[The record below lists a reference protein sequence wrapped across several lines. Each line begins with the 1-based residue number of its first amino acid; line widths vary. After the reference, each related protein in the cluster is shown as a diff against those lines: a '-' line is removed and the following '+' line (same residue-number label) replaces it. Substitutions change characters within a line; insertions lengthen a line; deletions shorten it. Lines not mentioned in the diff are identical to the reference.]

1 MKYFRDEFDTLLD
14 SINNENDE
22 LTDLRKKSFENFID
36 NGLPTNKWE
45 DWQFTNFSSI
55 EKGDFRLSSLSDAVE
70 LTGLLPGRIPNT
82 YLIVSINGYY
92 QPNLSDIPD
101 EAKVASGADH
111 FSSDFNYQSLKS
123 VQSHQDRGLN
133 PFYMLNTSM
142 MNSGLSIHIKDNV
155 KITKPIQIIYLTTSI
170 TSEIMNHPRFVFQ
183 FGNNSEA
190 TVVEHYIG
198 STSTPYFNNSVTKV
212 ELGENSF
219 VNHIRIQEESEMS
232 HHVANT
238 FYDLNK
244 DSNLNVNSVSLG
256 SSLFRHNIKL
266 KFCGDSS
273 SADYSALSLIND
285 QQHHDQHI
293 IVEHMSDACQ
303 SNQLFK
309 YILSDQSSG
318 VFNGKVIVEEHTK
331 RTDASQ
337 SNKNLVLSPSALM
350 NANPQLEIYAED
362 VKCSHGS
369 TTGQIDPEA
378 LFYLKS
384 RGLGHEKSME
394 LIMNGFISDI
404 LELIKNEDIGEY
416 LNKIASQQLE
426 KILK

>member
-142 MNSGLSIHIKDNV
+142 MNSGLSIHIKDNA

-285 QQHHDQHI
+285 QRHHDQHI

-318 VFNGKVIVEEHTK
+318 VFNGKVVVEEHTK

>member
-14 SINNENDE
+14 SINNEKDE

-123 VQSHQDRGLN
+123 MLSHQDRGLN

-142 MNSGLSIHIKDNV
+142 MNSGLSIHIKDNA

-318 VFNGKVIVEEHTK
+318 VFNGKVVVEEHTK

>member
-14 SINNENDE
+14 SINNEKDE

-101 EAKVASGADH
+101 EAEVASGADH
-111 FSSDFNYQSLKS
+111 FSSDFNYYSLKS
-123 VQSHQDRGLN
+123 VQSHQDSGLN

-142 MNSGLSIHIKDNV
+142 MNSGLSIHIKDNA

-212 ELGENSF
+212 ELGANSF

-318 VFNGKVIVEEHTK
+318 VFNGKVVVEEHTK

>member
-1 MKYFRDEFDTLLD
+1 MKYFQDEFDTLLD

-142 MNSGLSIHIKDNV
+142 MNSGLSIHIKDNA

-318 VFNGKVIVEEHTK
+318 VFNGKVVVEEHTK

>member
-14 SINNENDE
+14 SINNEKDE

-142 MNSGLSIHIKDNV
+142 MNSGLSIHIKDNA

-318 VFNGKVIVEEHTK
+318 VFNGKVVVEEHTK

>member
-101 EAKVASGADH
+101 EAKVSSGADH

-123 VQSHQDRGLN
+123 LQSHQDRSLN

>member
-14 SINNENDE
+14 SINNEKDE

-123 VQSHQDRGLN
+123 VQSHQDRDLN

-142 MNSGLSIHIKDNV
+142 MNSGLSIHIKDNA

-293 IVEHMSDACQ
+293 RVEHMSDACQ

-318 VFNGKVIVEEHTK
+318 VFNGKVVVEEHTK

>member
-123 VQSHQDRGLN
+123 LQSHQDRSLN

>member
-36 NGLPTNKWE
+36 KGLPTNKWE
-45 DWQFTNFSSI
+45 DWQFTNFSFI

-101 EAKVASGADH
+101 EAKVSSGADH

>member
-123 VQSHQDRGLN
+123 VQSNQDRGLN

-142 MNSGLSIHIKDNV
+142 MNSGLSIHIKDNA

-238 FYDLNK
+238 FYNLKK
-244 DSNLNVNSVSLG
+244 DSNLNVNSASFG

-318 VFNGKVIVEEHTK
+318 VFNGKVVVEEHTK

>member
-1 MKYFRDEFDTLLD
+1 MKYFQDEFDTLLD
-14 SINNENDE
+14 SINNEKDE

-142 MNSGLSIHIKDNV
+142 MNSGLSIHIKDNA

-318 VFNGKVIVEEHTK
+318 VFNGKVVVEEHTK

>member
-1 MKYFRDEFDTLLD
+1 MKYFQDEFDTLLD

-101 EAKVASGADH
+101 EAEVASGADH
-111 FSSDFNYQSLKS
+111 FSSDFNYSSLKS

-142 MNSGLSIHIKDNV
+142 MNSGLSIHIKDNA

-318 VFNGKVIVEEHTK
+318 VFNGKVVVEEHTK